1 MGTEGL
7 PLSWK
12 KTEDLFFSQPWQWGG
27 GGGGGKDKLEISIFM
42 WNVLFGNIF
51 TGANEENRKTTN
63 TMKLSRALLQTR
75 SGLTAANWLCQTP
88 NFTTEKTVLKPWQD
102 DTDTN
107 PMFLHDVEYLK
118 QKIPMVAR
126 WQPSSISAFDKNPW
140 PRHRRLPKA
149 HGDVVGQR
157 TARLPYLHMSRTSL
171 MTLDASLCLTL
182 LPFLFHICRACG
194 PCQERNWHGPG
205 EIEHV
210 ETL

>member
-1 MGTEGL
+1 MNHLYCLGYSFNIKYMFLLIYTTMDYL
-7 PLSWK
+7 LYLWTLRCIQVMNVKLWK
-12 KTEDLFFSQPWQWGG
+12 V
-27 GGGGGKDKLEISIFM
+27 SI
-42 WNVLFGNIF
+42 LL
-51 TGANEENRKTTN
+51 ENRKTTN